1 MAKRRQARTSKTGYG
16 SAWLWFFCGLV
27 SGLLLATI
35 ALQSGWIRTPST
47 LQVAEQPAGDDDPQG
62 IAASDV
68 GADGRQYDFFRV
80 LPEQDHVVST
90 REIEQ
95 ASRANNGGAIDAPG
109 SYQLQVGSFRS
120 EPDADALKANLLLL
134 GVNVQV
140 IPVNVDGVT
149 WHRVRVG
156 PLDSAREA
164 NSVRQRLES
173 NGYQTLVLRGD

>member
-1 MAKRRQARTSKTGYG
+1 MARRRQVRNTKTGYG

-35 ALQSGWIRTPST
+35 ALQSGWVKTPAS
-47 LQVAEQPAGDDDPQG
+47 LQIPEGQATDDDPEG
-62 IAASDV
+62 IAGENDEL
-68 GADGRQYDFFRV
+68 GDRQYDFFRV

-95 ASRANNGGAIDAPG
+95 ASRTTPNTRLDDTA

-120 EPDADALKANLLLL
+120 ETDADALKANLVLL
-134 GVNVQV
+134 GVDVRV

-156 PLDSAREA
+156 PLSSAREA
-164 NSVRQRLES
+164 NQIRQRLEN
-173 NGYQTLVLRGD
+173 NGYQTLVLREQ

>member
-1 MAKRRQARTSKTGYG
+1 MARRRQARTSKTGYG
-16 SAWLWFFCGLV
+16 SAWLWYFCGLV

-35 ALQSGWIRTPST
+35 ALQSGWIRTPAT
-47 LQVAEQPAGDDDPQG
+47 LQVVEEPASDDDSQG
-62 IAASDV
+62 IAASD
-68 GADGRQYDFFRV
+68 ADISGRQYDFFRV
-80 LPEQDHVVST
+80 LPEQDHVVPP

-95 ASRANNGGAIDAPG
+95 PRPRSEDTG
-109 SYQLQVGSFRS
+109 SYELQVGSFRS
-120 EPDADALKANLLLL
+120 EADADALKANLLLL
-134 GVNVQV
+134 GVTVRV

>member
-1 MAKRRQARTSKTGYG
+1 MARRRQVRNSKPGYG

-35 ALQSGWIRTPST
+35 ALQSGWIQTPAS
-47 LQVAEQPAGDDDPQG
+47 LQVVEQPVEDDNPQG
-62 IAASDV
+62 IAADTQPNQ
-68 GADGRQYDFFRV
+68 RQYDFFRV

-95 ASRANNGGAIDAPG
+95 ASRTDQSAVLDEAA

-120 EPDADALKANLLLL
+120 ETDADALKANLVLL
-134 GVNVQV
+134 GVDVRV

-156 PLDSAREA
+156 PLDSARET
-164 NSVRQRLES
+164 NQIRQRLEDA
-173 NGYQTLVLRGD
+173 GYQTLVLREQ